1 MYVISGKKRESS
13 PFRHIVKSLMHPYS
27 VRSGYIRFPTVTNH
41 QGFAQ
46 FGLSGRQGKILPAK
60 ASTLRDLPK
69 ESLF

>member
-41 QGFAQ
+41 QAVSYTH
-46 FGLSGRQGKILPAK
+46 LTLPTK
-60 ASTLRDLPK
+60 L
-69 ESLF
+69 EV